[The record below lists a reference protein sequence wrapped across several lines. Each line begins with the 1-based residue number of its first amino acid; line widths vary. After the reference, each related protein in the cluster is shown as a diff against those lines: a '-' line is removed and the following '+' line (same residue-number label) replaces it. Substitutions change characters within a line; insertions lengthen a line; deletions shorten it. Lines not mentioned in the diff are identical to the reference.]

1 MGRRF
6 AIVVVVVA
14 SGSGWSALN
23 YPTTEE
29 PMNDAF
35 TADHDVWSDSVGWG
49 RISNDVMVP
58 VNEQYGSGRFLADLG
73 CTLIRQ
79 DCLTY

>member
-1 MGRRF
+1 MDKSNHKPPSPPAPGPPAPPLR
-6 AIVVVVVA
+6 
-14 SGSGWSALN
+14 ALC
-23 YPTTEE
+23 
-29 PMNDAF
+29 A
-35 TADHDVWSDSVGWG
+35 VLVGC
-49 RISNDVMVP
+49 S